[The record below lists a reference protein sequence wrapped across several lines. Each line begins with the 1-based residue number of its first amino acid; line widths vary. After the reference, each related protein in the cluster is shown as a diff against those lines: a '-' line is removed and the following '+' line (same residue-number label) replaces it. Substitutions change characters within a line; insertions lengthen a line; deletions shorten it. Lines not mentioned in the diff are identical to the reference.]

1 MYSTLFSQCELLFV
15 LSHHH
20 HFAAYQVVILFLSLI
35 TVNFLYYSDEL
46 MAQNAL
52 KGHIAAGD
60 FQVGIADTCQQ
71 DADEGFAFFWERL
84 LIALLKPQYVIL
96 IDKGAHGKPLI

>member
-1 MYSTLFSQCELLFV
+1 VTGSVNFSNDALT
-15 LSHHH
+15 
-20 HFAAYQVVILFLSLI
+20 YQVVILFLSLI

-71 DADEGFAFFWERL
+71 DADKGFAFFWKRL
-84 LIALLKPQYVIL
+84 LIALLKPQDVVL
-96 IDKGAHGKPLI
+96 IDKGAHGKPLITRAMLMWGV